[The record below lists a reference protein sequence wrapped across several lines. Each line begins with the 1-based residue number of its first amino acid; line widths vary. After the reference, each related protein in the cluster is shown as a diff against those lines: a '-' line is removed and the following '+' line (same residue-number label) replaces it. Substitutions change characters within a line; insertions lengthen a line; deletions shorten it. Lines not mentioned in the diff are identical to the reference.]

1 MESGMRSLFYK
12 DDQRVLDEVGDRN
25 LGLAID
31 QLNGNLD
38 FGLTED
44 YNASLVLLKLKYKW
58 RFGILYTEEE
68 TVVLISLRIISL
80 LEMNLV
86 LSRNITYW
94 IFNYMS
100 VLEIYTSIKRHL
112 FKKSVYRRASQFAKY
127 SDNSLAV

>member
-1 MESGMRSLFYK
+1 MESGMRKSFYK

-58 RFGILYTEEE
+58 RFKD
-68 TVVLISLRIISL
+68 LI
-80 LEMNLV
+80 
-86 LSRNITYW
+86 
-94 IFNYMS
+94 
-100 VLEIYTSIKRHL
+100 
-112 FKKSVYRRASQFAKY
+112 YRRRNRGFNKPKDNILTGDELSLIKKYNLLDIQLYERARNLY
-127 SDNSLAV
+127 SDRKMAFIQKVR